1 MKAFRLRVLIDYKE
15 DVFRD
20 VLLREDQTFF
30 ELHLTIQEAFEF
42 DGQQIASFYL
52 SNDDWD
58 RGEEIAQ
65 MDFDEDFGPSKL
77 KTMEDTKLGDL
88 IQEKGQKLL
97 YVYDFMLMWCF
108 YVELLD
114 ISEATDEEYPLL
126 ATEYGKSPDQY
137 SKESPVLS
145 DEEAAR
151 LLTGSDDDDD
161 EDLDSEIGGIF
172 DEYAND

>member
-65 MDFDEDFGPSKL
+65 MDLDEDFGPSKL

-88 IQEKGQKLL
+88 IQ
-97 YVYDFMLMWCF
+97 
-108 YVELLD
+108 
-114 ISEATDEEYPLL
+114 
-126 ATEYGKSPDQY
+126 
-137 SKESPVLS
+137 
-145 DEEAAR
+145 
-151 LLTGSDDDDD
+151 
-161 EDLDSEIGGIF
+161 
-172 DEYAND
+172 

>member
-1 MKAFRLRVLIDYKE
+1 
-15 DVFRD
+15 
-20 VLLREDQTFF
+20 
-30 ELHLTIQEAFEF
+30 
-42 DGQQIASFYL
+42 
-52 SNDDWD
+52 
-58 RGEEIAQ
+58 
-65 MDFDEDFGPSKL
+65 
-77 KTMEDTKLGDL
+77 
-88 IQEKGQKLL
+88 
-97 YVYDFMLMWCF
+97 MLMWCF